1 MKIKF
6 SPKNALLIFS
16 FRRENLWRMLS
27 KILFLLSDLYCCYRL
42 CLTNMF
48 QYVMRILV
56 QLFNFRRVFCIFNI
70 FFFLYVTNISWNGK
84 YRIIVSAGLYDKQFY
99 HKFISYL
106 ITVSNNYLEAVPI
119 VLLCRTLLGLTIFHS
134 WLWTHRS
141 TLPRAQVRKQ
151 CSYQQAQNHL
161 VPKSKI

>member
-84 YRIIVSAGLYDKQFY
+84 YRIIVSAGLYDKQLCTL
-99 HKFISYL
+99 KWNL
-106 ITVSNNYLEAVPI
+106 IELELGFPK
-119 VLLCRTLLGLTIFHS
+119 VLLKYYRGPGWKLTV
-134 WLWTHRS
+134 
-141 TLPRAQVRKQ
+141 P
-151 CSYQQAQNHL
+151 YQQ
-161 VPKSKI
+161 